1 MGECCRKQNT
11 IDERKRSVERMK
23 INLLWGNI
31 SKALQTT
38 PERKKRCIE
47 SSPIFQAF
55 AKHQK
60 KL

>member
-1 MGECCRKQNT
+1 
-11 IDERKRSVERMK
+11 MK

-38 PERKKRCIE
+38 PERKRRCIE